1 MLVLSLIVSFVCAN
15 DYFQRKRTLSKLP
28 KTPPMQFN
36 KKPIKFKQ
44 SKTVKKALKP
54 VKRRIT
60 PKLKTKSRLH
70 KLPPKIPKIQN
81 KQLQLI
87 PRPRPLG
94 RCQL

>member
-1 MLVLSLIVSFVCAN
+1 MLLLSLIVSFVCAN